1 MRSLRSGRFPH
12 LHAHFD
18 VAWLGFAAGLAA
30 HNLKLRR
37 GVLRAPFRDGIDDD
51 VRGRNNV
58 DAHDRAALFIEPRKL
73 AGCRVNF
80 CHRFRDAFAVE
91 ASRFGKAN
99 AAALGLKKL
108 HAQFALEPTNC
119 LGERGLRYAKLLG
132 AVRDML
138 AARHFQEIPQLQ
150 KLHSASLL
158 FLNHN
163 IKVMIDKQFIY

>member
-1 MRSLRSGRFPH
+1 MRPLRSGRFPH

-18 VAWLGFAAGLAA
+18 VAWLGFAAGLAV
-30 HNLKLRR
+30 HNLELRR
-37 GVLRAPFRDGIDDD
+37 RVLRAPFRDGIDDD

-58 DAHDRAALFIEPRKL
+58 DAYDRAALFVEADKL
-73 AGCRVNF
+73 AGRRVNF
-80 CHRFRDAFAVE
+80 CHRFRDSFAVE
-91 ASRFGKAN
+91 APCFGKAN

-132 AVRDML
+132 AARDML
-138 AARHFQEIPQLQ
+138 AFRHFQKISQLQ
-150 KLHSASLL
+150 KLHGVSLV

-163 IKVMIDKQFIY
+163 VKVMIDKQFIY